1 MYGILVVVAALGGL
15 MYLAYRGVTL
25 LILAPGLALLTVL
38 ASFERPLLASYTQ
51 IFMVATGDFI
61 VQYFPVFLLG
71 AIFGKLME
79 DTGSAEVLANATI
92 RRLGSDRAYWRWC
105 CHARR

>member
-1 MYGILVVVAALGGL
+1 MSGILVVVAALGGL

-25 LILAPGLALLTVL
+25 LILAPGLAMFAVL

-51 IFMVATGDFI
+51 IFMTATGDFI

-71 AIFGKLME
+71 SIFGKLM
-79 DTGSAEVLANATI
+79 GLHQV
-92 RRLGSDRAYWRWC
+92 RRDAGGLGHLQR
-105 CHARR
+105 